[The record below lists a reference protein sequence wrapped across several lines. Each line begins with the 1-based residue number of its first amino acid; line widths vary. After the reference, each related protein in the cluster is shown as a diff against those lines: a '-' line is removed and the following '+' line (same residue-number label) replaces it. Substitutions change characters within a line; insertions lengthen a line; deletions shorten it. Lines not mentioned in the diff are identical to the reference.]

1 MTFFLFV
8 EQERYIIRKEIL
20 YIYIFF
26 TQSDFTFQREETQVV
41 DPRVIHVTLAMEPTD
56 EVRHFYCSLLPVMIL
71 SALLNQLQIRSFCTF
86 QDRRRKEADGAKG
99 ECGRR
104 RRTASE
110 GDEDVTLKRFKGT
123 GEVEP
128 NGQTDSGSVTADCES
143 TVMNV
148 TWSCSGHVRRSRRK
162 WVGEHHC

>member
-1 MTFFLFV
+1 M
-8 EQERYIIRKEIL
+8 
-20 YIYIFF
+20 
-26 TQSDFTFQREETQVV
+26 
-41 DPRVIHVTLAMEPTD
+41 
-56 EVRHFYCSLLPVMIL
+56 MIL
-71 SALLNQLQIRSFCTF
+71 LALRNQRLQLQMCFCGL

-143 TVMNV
+143 TVIRGKEMLAV
-148 TWSCSGHVRRSRRK
+148 VLLEARDIVGGSG
-162 WVGEHHC
+162 GETPLLAEV

>member
-1 MTFFLFV
+1 MCGL
-8 EQERYIIRKEIL
+8 
-20 YIYIFF
+20 
-26 TQSDFTFQREETQVV
+26 
-41 DPRVIHVTLAMEPTD
+41 
-56 EVRHFYCSLLPVMIL
+56 
-71 SALLNQLQIRSFCTF
+71 

-128 NGQTDSGSVTADCES
+128 NGQTDCASVTTDCES
-143 TVMNV
+143 LVIRLAAAVMLETRNV
-148 TWSCSGHVRRSRRK
+148 VGGRTPLLGKVQLTALLTTLLLCRTIPAAGPLVSLRRTATPR
-162 WVGEHHC
+162 